1 MPDLYPKVEDV
12 ADKVKH
18 GVTQVEI
25 AALYGVNIPCIH
37 TRVRRARQLGLLP
50 EPEDRTAQKQVSKQ
64 RIIEASKDGASV
76 KIVAERVG
84 LSENWTC
91 RLVNEL
97 IMEGMLPP
105 KKWKGERIENGYVG
119 RALAGV
125 DESFTTL
132 LEAQTPPGG
141 NLADTLVRLAMER
154 VMGEQE

>member
-1 MPDLYPKVEDV
+1 
-12 ADKVKH
+12 
-18 GVTQVEI
+18 
-25 AALYGVNIPCIH
+25 
-37 TRVRRARQLGLLP
+37 LGLLP
-50 EPEDRTAQKQVSKQ
+50 EPEDRTAQKRVSKQ

-76 KIVAERVG
+76 KVVAERVG

-97 IMEGMLPP
+97 VMEGMLPP